1 MTTSAGVQPGI
12 ADAVPPGRDAAA
24 PEPGPDAAPP
34 PSRTA
39 YVVERLQR
47 DVASGMLRPG
57 QPLRQVHIAQRYG
70 VSVTPVREALR
81 ILEAAGTV
89 TYSAH
94 RGATVRD
101 LDPGAVA
108 DLYRLRAAVEGLATQ
123 MAVERMTPRRLDVIE
138 AAHDAMRRA
147 QAGTSAP
154 GQLSLLNKA
163 LHFAIYEGGPSLVRE
178 HITSLWTRF
187 PVSTTIWGSDST
199 ARALASDHEAVLA
212 AIRAGDTEA
221 AGTAMA
227 AHVLHAWRLRAG
239 TEPGVEARDEE
250 E

>member
-1 MTTSAGVQPGI
+1 MVTTSTRVQPGV
-12 ADAVPPGRDAAA
+12 ADALPPSRDGAA
-24 PEPGPDAAPP
+24 PELGPAAAPP

-47 DVASGMLRPG
+47 DMASGVLRPG
-57 QPLRQVHIAQRYG
+57 EPLRQVQIAQRYG

-81 ILEAAGTV
+81 ILEAAGAV

-123 MAVERMTPRRLDVIE
+123 MAVERMTPQRLDAIE
-138 AAHDAMRRA
+138 AAQDAMRQA
-147 QAGTSAP
+147 QAGDSAP
-154 GQLSLLNKA
+154 GQLSRLNKA
-163 LHFAIYEGGPSLVRE
+163 LHFAIYDGGPALMRE
-178 HITSLWTRF
+178 HITALWSRF
-187 PVSTTIWGSDST
+187 PVSATIWGSDAT
-199 ARALASDHEAVLA
+199 ARALAGDHEAILA

-221 AGTAMA
+221 ADTAMA
-227 AHVLHAWRLRAG
+227 GHIMHAWRLRAG
-239 TEPGVEARDEE
+239 EAE
-250 E
+250 